1 MMIFDVDAIST
12 NHCAQRRHSL
22 RPKLISPISRFAIAA
37 KMIRYCSE
45 DDSPVHIKAILS
57 HGIEANFSSKTPY
70 S

>member
-12 NHCAQRRHSL
+12 NHCAQRRHLL
-22 RPKLISPISRFAIAA
+22 RPKLISPIS
-37 KMIRYCSE
+37 RYCSE

-57 HGIEANFSSKTPY
+57 HDIEANFSSKTPY